1 MKEKKD
7 YSIKEVI
14 EKLKSLSNPEAVEGM
29 ARFGINP
36 KMTLGV
42 SIPQL
47 RKTAKELGKGHELA
61 LDLWETGIHEARILA
76 GMIDEP
82 EDLSEKQME
91 QWAGDFDSWDV
102 CDQVCMN
109 LFRKSPVA
117 YKKAVEW
124 SKRDKEFVK
133 RAGFALM
140 AVLAVGD
147 KKASDDRFTGF
158 LPYIKKESTDNR
170 NYVKKAVNWAL
181 RQIGKRNLNLNKM
194 AVKAGKEIYNID
206 SKSAKWIA
214 SDALRELNSKEV
226 QKRLADK
233 ERG

>member
-1 MKEKKD
+1 MKKNKHHD
-7 YSIKEVI
+7 VKSVIKR
-14 EKLKSLSNPEAVEGM
+14 LKSLSNPEAVEGM

-42 SIPQL
+42 SIPHL
-47 RKTAKELGKGHELA
+47 RQIAKDIGKNHKLA
-61 LDLWETGIHEARILA
+61 LNLWETGIHEARILA

-82 EDLSEKQME
+82 DYVSEKQIE
-91 QWAGDFDSWDV
+91 KWAGDFDSWDV

-109 LFRKSPVA
+109 LFKKSPVA

-147 KKASDDRFTGF
+147 KKAGDDKFTKF
-158 LPYIKKESTDNR
+158 FPYIKKESTDSR

-194 AVKAGKEIYNID
+194 AVKVGEEIYNID

-214 SDALRELNSKEV
+214 SDALRELKNEKV
-226 QKRLADK
+226 LRRLENK
-233 ERG
+233 K